1 MSRALIGHTGF
12 VGSTLTRAREYT
24 AVYNSKNIEEIAGR
38 VFDTVVCAGASAA
51 KWRANQD
58 PESDAA
64 EIRRLMM
71 NLDRVKARRCVLIST
86 IDVYRNPVNVNESD
100 VPADDELHPYG
111 KHRLML
117 EDYVRTRFVESVVVR
132 LPGLFGLGL
141 RKNLIFDF
149 LNKNQTEQI
158 KPNGRLQWY
167 PMNRFPNDLETI
179 LDSGV
184 KLINIAVEP
193 VRTEEIRTRFFPDI
207 AIDDTA
213 STGPQYDMH
222 TNLASLLG
230 GNGKYHLNSEQMLSE
245 LASFID
251 SQRVSL

>member
-1 MSRALIGHTGF
+1 MNRALIGYTGF
-12 VGSTLTRAREYT
+12 VGSTLARARSYE
-24 AVYNSKNIEEIAGR
+24 AVYNSKNIDEIAGR
-38 VFDTVVCAGASAA
+38 DFDTVVCAGASAA

-58 PESDAA
+58 PAADAA
-64 EIRRLMM
+64 EIKRLML
-71 NLDRVKARRCVLIST
+71 NLDRATARRCVLIST
-86 IDVYRNPVNVNESD
+86 IDVYRNPVNVDETD
-100 VPADDELHPYG
+100 IPTQDELHAYG

-117 EDYVRTRFVESVVVR
+117 EDYVRTRFSDSVVVR
-132 LPGLFGLGL
+132 LPGLFGVGL

-149 LNKNQTEQI
+149 LHKNQTEQI

-167 PMNRFPNDLETI
+167 PMNRFPKDLETI
-179 LDSGV
+179 LESDV

-193 VRTEEIRTRFFPDI
+193 VRTEEIRKRFFPEV
-207 AIDDTA
+207 AIDEAA

-230 GNGKYHLNSEQMLSE
+230 GKGKYHLDSEQMLAE

-251 SQRVSL
+251 SQRVVL